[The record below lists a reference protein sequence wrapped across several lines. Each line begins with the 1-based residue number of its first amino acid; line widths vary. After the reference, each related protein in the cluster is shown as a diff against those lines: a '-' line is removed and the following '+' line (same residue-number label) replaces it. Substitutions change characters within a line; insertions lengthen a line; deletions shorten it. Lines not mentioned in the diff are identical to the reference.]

1 MIIAPTARELAEQEV
16 ALCRREAG
24 RPRGREAEADHKL
37 GEHIGLPKDVDC
49 ASCSAG
55 RDPLTIGIYDA
66 VAVEVEVERERLTHM
81 NRERVAWALALY
93 ADLEAVESLDVD

>member
-1 MIIAPTARELAEQEV
+1 M
-16 ALCRREAG
+16 
-24 RPRGREAEADHKL
+24 
-37 GEHIGLPKDVDC
+37 DC

-66 VAVEVEVERERLTHM
+66 VAVEVERERERERLTHM

-93 ADLEAVESLDVD
+93 ADLEAVKSLDVD